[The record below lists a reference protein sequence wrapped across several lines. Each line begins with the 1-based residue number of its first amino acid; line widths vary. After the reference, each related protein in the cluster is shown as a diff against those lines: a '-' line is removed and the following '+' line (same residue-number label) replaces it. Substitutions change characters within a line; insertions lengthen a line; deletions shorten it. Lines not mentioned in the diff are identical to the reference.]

1 MSGQFT
7 FTGWRFVASGL
18 AVKLKAK
25 LYNMQPTQDSPSL
38 SWDGRR
44 EGMTATPVSL
54 PVTDVNFWEGRFA
67 LTTIT
72 VRRSDTN
79 AKLVINDATVS
90 ISRKKNIV
98 TTELVGLDGTV
109 KEYIS
114 NGDYEVRINVGIV
127 AVDGNKIV
135 DDYPTEGIET
145 VRGFLEV
152 NDGLDIQSAFFDIF
166 KIDRIVVTEFSVDQ
180 NTASNRQT
188 IDIKALSDKDYEIE
202 CTEY

>member
-1 MSGQFT
+1 MTNQFT

-18 AVKLKAK
+18 AVRLKAK
-25 LYNMQPTQDSPSL
+25 LYNMKPTQDSPSL

-44 EGMTATPVSL
+44 EGMTTTPVSL

-67 LTTIT
+67 LTRITIE
-72 VRRSDTN
+72 RPDGE
-79 AKLVINDATVS
+79 KLEINDATVS

-98 TTELVGLDGTV
+98 TTELVGLDGTI

-127 AVDGNKIV
+127 AVDGDKII
-135 DDYPTEGIET
+135 DEYPTEGIEY

-152 NDGLDIQSAFFDIF
+152 NDSLEIHSPFLELFD
-166 KIDRIVVTEFSVDQ
+166 IDRIVVTEFSVDQ

-188 IDIKALSDKDYEIE
+188 IDIKALSDQDYEIE